1 MGAVEPL
8 PFFSRLV
15 LAYVA
20 FFRILFDGAFAAR
33 VSAVRGGMPE
43 LGPAPTPKAP
53 ENKTDNK
60 TAKKTAQ
67 SDDAA
72 LILLGLLQ
80 QKGRLVDFLQQDITT
95 FADADVGTAARL
107 VHEGCRKVLGDHV
120 EIAPVRDEGEGASIE
135 IARGF
140 DPTAL
145 KLVGDVRGDG
155 PWRGTLSHRGW
166 RAKSIKLPEAMSGAD
181 VAVLAPAEVELR

>member
-1 MGAVEPL
+1 MGRVEPL

-33 VSAVRGGMPE
+33 VSAVRVGTPE
-43 LGPAPTPKAP
+43 LGPAPKKEP
-53 ENKTDNK
+53 E
-60 TAKKTAQ
+60 AKKAKTE
-67 SDDAA
+67 DGA

-95 FADADVGTAARL
+95 FGDADVGTAARL
-107 VHEGCRKVLGDHV
+107 VHEGCRKVLADHV
-120 EIAPVRDEGEGASIE
+120 TIEPVRGEDEGGSIE
-135 IARGF
+135 VPRGF
-140 DPTAL
+140 DPAEV

-166 RAKSIKLPEAMSGAD
+166 RASAVKLPEAMAGAD
-181 VAVLAPAEVELR
+181 VSVLAPAEVELK

>member
-1 MGAVEPL
+1 MEPL

-43 LGPAPTPKAP
+43 LGPAPSPAPKKEP
-53 ENKTDNK
+53 E
-60 TAKKTAQ
+60 AKKAKTE
-67 SDDAA
+67 DGA

-80 QKGRLVDFLQQDITT
+80 QKGRLVDFLQQDVTT
-95 FADADVGTAARL
+95 FGDADVGTAARL
-107 VHEGCRKVLGDHV
+107 VHEGCRKVLADHV
-120 EIAPVRDEGEGASIE
+120 TIEPVRGEDEGGSIE
-135 IARGF
+135 VPRGF
-140 DPTAL
+140 DPATI

-166 RAKSIKLPEAMSGAD
+166 RASAVKLPEAMAGAD
-181 VAVLAPAEVELR
+181 VAVLAPAEVELK